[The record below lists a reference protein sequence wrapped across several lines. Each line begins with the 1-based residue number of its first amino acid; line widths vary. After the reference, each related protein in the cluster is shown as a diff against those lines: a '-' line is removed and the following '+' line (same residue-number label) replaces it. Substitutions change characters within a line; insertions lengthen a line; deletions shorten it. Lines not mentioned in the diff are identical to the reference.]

1 MTLIVLGLALWW
13 GAHLFKRL
21 APSRRAAMG
30 EGGKG
35 LVAVLVLLSVV
46 LMVIG
51 YRGSDWLGIEGA
63 AHVDLWYPPAFLV
76 HVNNLLML
84 FAVYLY
90 AASGMKTRITR
101 TIRHPQLTAVKTWA
115 VAHLLVNGDLASV
128 VLFGG
133 LLAWAVVSV
142 IVINK
147 AEPRP
152 PQPQPA
158 PPAREVVAVVA
169 TVVVTGLIML
179 VHNWLGVQPWG

>member
-1 MTLIVLGLALWW
+1 MALIVLGLAIWW

-21 APSRRAAMG
+21 APAQRARLG
-30 EGGKG
+30 DPGKG
-35 LVAVLVLLSVV
+35 LVTALVLASVV

-51 YRGSDWLGIEGA
+51 YRGADQI
-63 AHVDLWYPPAFLV
+63 DLWYPPAFLT
-76 HVNNLLML
+76 HVNNLLMV

-101 TIRHPQLTAVKTWA
+101 RIRHPQLTAVKVWA

-133 LLAWAVVSV
+133 ILAWAVVTV
-142 IVINK
+142 ILINR
-147 AEPRP
+147 AEPRA

-158 PPAREVVAVVA
+158 PVAREW
-169 TVVVTGLIML
+169 VTLALALVITGAIMM